1 MSCFPPHAESSA
13 RARAT
18 CSIAKTPHK
27 AFIKATQKSRNKG
40 CLSHK
45 KFTTTKEHRRNK
57 RQEQES
63 MAPKQQQKSLLDQN
77 VKDAATL
84 KVLMKEDP
92 DVGLGLYSCRMQLTA
107 HSA

>member
-1 MSCFPPHAESSA
+1 
-13 RARAT
+13 
-18 CSIAKTPHK
+18 
-27 AFIKATQKSRNKG
+27 
-40 CLSHK
+40 
-45 KFTTTKEHRRNK
+45 
-57 RQEQES
+57 